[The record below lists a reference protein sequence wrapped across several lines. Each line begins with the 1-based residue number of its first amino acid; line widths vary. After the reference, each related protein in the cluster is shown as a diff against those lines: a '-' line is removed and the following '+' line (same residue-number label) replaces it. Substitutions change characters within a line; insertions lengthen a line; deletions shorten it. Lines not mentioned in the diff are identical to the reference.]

1 MSGRQNEHI
10 VPDYPTNN
18 KINAREAFRTLN
30 NGSGDAT
37 NKTHYYYLALLYFLS
52 NYNEIQFLGQI

>member
-30 NGSGDAT
+30 NGSGDAI
-37 NKTHYYYLALLYFLS
+37 NETHYYYLALLYFLS
-52 NYNEIQFLGQI
+52 NYNEI